1 MERYFLRETIRTTV
15 GLSEEEEEEDLGDGQ
30 VSASMEDTCRVGEDA
45 GGLRGLEI

>member
-15 GLSEEEEEEDLGDGQ
+15 GLSVEEEEDLGDGQ
-30 VSASMEDTCRVGEDA
+30 VSTSMEDTCRVGEDA